1 MLADYPYARG
11 PPIGWRAA
19 LRREIDMKT
28 KDSSYERFLK
38 DDTTVTDVS
47 QKLVKNVSDVP
58 IVNMSTDS
66 VCNVEKMD
74 VDTMQKLPA
83 EKKPCID
90 LTLEEDLSKLS
101 LHVKP
106 EENVVSNDVLN
117 KLVPKPIVFVK
128 NEPIDVEDQ
137 DSLITEMKNEDTA
150 RQYFDAKKSYKGRFY
165 ESTITENDILNSKT
179 KKIVITTSTLRGVF
193 DKQNDS
199 KGLNVISAPGA
210 TVKALSKIVECELI
224 ACKTQPKVNVIITAG
239 LNDFDRNHDLLTVKK
254 DMIDLKKKIVD
265 MLPNASCN
273 FVRLPLPP
281 TMCKLPENAFDIDR
295 DRTLDILMFN
305 NFLVSLNDI
314 CHDLSLE
321 HMGIVDPK
329 LTGYE
334 SWFTRDNVFY
344 TGKKHDRSAWRKTE
358 PLESAMHLDDSLRFR
373 FWKENIENFFD
384 FSC

>member
-1 MLADYPYARG
+1 
-11 PPIGWRAA
+11 
-19 LRREIDMKT
+19 
-28 KDSSYERFLK
+28 
-38 DDTTVTDVS
+38 
-47 QKLVKNVSDVP
+47 
-58 IVNMSTDS
+58 
-66 VCNVEKMD
+66 
-74 VDTMQKLPA
+74 
-83 EKKPCID
+83 
-90 LTLEEDLSKLS
+90 
-101 LHVKP
+101 
-106 EENVVSNDVLN
+106 
-117 KLVPKPIVFVK
+117 
-128 NEPIDVEDQ
+128 
-137 DSLITEMKNEDTA
+137 
-150 RQYFDAKKSYKGRFY
+150 
-165 ESTITENDILNSKT
+165 
-179 KKIVITTSTLRGVF
+179 
-193 DKQNDS
+193 
-199 KGLNVISAPGA
+199 
-210 TVKALSKIVECELI
+210 
-224 ACKTQPKVNVIITAG
+224 
-239 LNDFDRNHDLLTVKK
+239 
-254 DMIDLKKKIVD
+254 MIDLKKKIVD